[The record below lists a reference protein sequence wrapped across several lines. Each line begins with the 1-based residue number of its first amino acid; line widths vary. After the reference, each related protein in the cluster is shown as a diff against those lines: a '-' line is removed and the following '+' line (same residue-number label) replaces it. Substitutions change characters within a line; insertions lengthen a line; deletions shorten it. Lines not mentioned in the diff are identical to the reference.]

1 MTGKEDKSIDE
12 CLLEPENSFL
22 RDKIQEHVSKIEEMQ
37 RRREELEKTVDEM
50 HKKLEELSEQK
61 ENTTTKLQRVRLE
74 EESRKSEPRRRGTDL
89 RIPDARF
96 AEN

>member
-61 ENTTTKLQRVRLE
+61 ENTTTKLQDKIHRNE
-74 EESRKSEPRRRGTDL
+74 EMLTKYVYGV
-89 RIPDARF
+89 
-96 AEN
+96 AENCRDGLNQT